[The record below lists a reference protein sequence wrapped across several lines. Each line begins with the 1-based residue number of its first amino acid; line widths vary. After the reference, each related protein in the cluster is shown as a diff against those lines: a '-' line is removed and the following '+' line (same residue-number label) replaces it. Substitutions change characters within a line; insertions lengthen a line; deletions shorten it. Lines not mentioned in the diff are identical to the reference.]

1 MARRKY
7 LHISYIAGYGDG
19 EPVFKSC
26 VAILTTGDYDE
37 LYEVLKKDYCEKERT
52 KPEGLMLS
60 IISLNEISKGTYKI
74 LNGGKI

>member
-1 MARRKY
+1 M
-7 LHISYIAGYGDG
+7 
-19 EPVFKSC
+19 
-26 VAILTTGDYDE
+26 TTGDYDE
-37 LYEVLKKDYCEKERT
+37 LYKVLKKDYCEKERT